1 MMELSESEFDQGLVD
16 LLHHSSQKLYQDKL
30 NDCLTNL
37 KNVSVLLNQIDC
49 HQNEDVKLHFN
60 EWQEMQKITSKKLDQ
75 LKNFGPSKSLMVNYL
90 GRKYDLK
97 SVVHRGKSLIKNL
110 AEAKEKKNLNSKN
123 NKEQLGQ
130 LVRSFVRAIKRSGH
144 SYNPLVL
151 AVMLN
156 LVGEENYW
164 MRSALWVP
172 PDKENKWPTEIR
184 PYNEKGVRQKS
195 KFIDFQ
201 TLDQMMFDARDALE
215 IYNNL

>member
-1 MMELSESEFDQGLVD
+1 
-16 LLHHSSQKLYQDKL
+16 
-30 NDCLTNL
+30 
-37 KNVSVLLNQIDC
+37 
-49 HQNEDVKLHFN
+49 
-60 EWQEMQKITSKKLDQ
+60 MQKITSKKLDQ